1 MKIKGACLACCTILY
16 PLACPANAEVQWEIV
31 NQAETSDKPII
42 WEEVPET
49 ENTPEPDVI
58 KWSYIKESDSE
69 YIDKIDRSSDSSR
82 PETLS
87 ITQIN
92 ELISN
97 LEPSND
103 DFYPTTR
110 ITPLLST
117 AEVIPEQT
125 WSVSSYSISPF
136 KNKTGSGN
144 QNYAVNID
152 YGLTDKIQLSIFYS
166 QADDPLNATIS
177 SRSIQPENLWESIG
191 LSTKWQLFKTKKSSL
206 AINSSLES
214 WKVGS
219 GGSYGATNND
229 SDTPNIFNNSGKRV
243 ETTNIIGSLSLPFS
257 WKFDKKLTASLIPGI
272 SFLPSEQ
279 GHGQGGAGEFYGTN
293 MFFGA
298 GLEWKPARELSL
310 SASITQPWGDGTNNF
325 NSDLKYSKVP
335 IYSTGI
341 KFRFSPIIG
350 IVGQVTNGFGATPAT
365 GILTLPSDNRIGY
378 SVKVVINPYTSDIA
392 QRALTNRELSLS
404 LGGVGIETGFVAEL
418 GTTTITGQ
426 ADTNGNSGLK
436 FKYSISDAFEV
447 TIVDY
452 ESNNKVPQTSEHA
465 RLYSDDGSKNF
476 RFGGK
481 GVLLSPLRGG
491 PFWLAVSGSLGRNLS
506 DNNSGQGYAFGEITG
521 TWQLNSKFAF
531 SVNPKVA
538 WSGVGKLYGLGLG
551 ANLAI
556 SQKLEL
562 LPETIIAGDNF
573 SKTTSTLGLRY
584 HFNDSIATTV
594 YASTAASLNNIGQL
608 LGKGDATVGTLITI
622 KM

>member
-1 MKIKGACLACCTILY
+1 MKIKEICLACCAIAY
-16 PLACPANAEVQWEIV
+16 PFACPANAEVQWETI
-31 NQAETSDKPII
+31 NQGETSNRLIN
-42 WEEVPET
+42 WEEVPKAT
-49 ENTPEPDVI
+49 KTLKPDAI
-58 KWSYIKESDSE
+58 KWSYIQESKSE
-69 YIDKIDRSSDSSR
+69 DTNNIDRSSDLNR
-82 PETLS
+82 LENLD

-110 ITPLLST
+110 LTPLIST

-125 WSVSSYSISPF
+125 WSVSGYNISPF
-136 KNKTGSGN
+136 KNRTGSGN

-279 GHGQGGAGEFYGTN
+279 GSGQGGAGEFYGTN

-298 GLEWKPARELSL
+298 GLEWKPVKELSL
-310 SASITQPWGDGTNNF
+310 SASITHPFGDGTNNF
-325 NSDLKYSKVP
+325 NSDLTYSKVP

-341 KFRFSPIIG
+341 KFLFSPIVG
-350 IVGQVTNGFGATPAT
+350 IEGQVTNGFGATPAT
-365 GILTLPSDNRIGY
+365 GILTLPSDNKIGY
-378 SVKVVINPYTSDIA
+378 SIKVVINPYTSDIA

-404 LGGVGIETGFVAEL
+404 LGGIGIETGLVPEL

-426 ADTNGNSGLK
+426 TDTNGNGGLK
-436 FKYSISDAFEV
+436 FKHSISDAFEV
-447 TIVDY
+447 KFVDY
-452 ESNNKVPQTSEHA
+452 ESNNKVPQTSPQA
-465 RLYSDDGSKNF
+465 RLYSDDDSKNF
-476 RFGGK
+476 RIGGK
-481 GVLLSPLRGG
+481 GILLSPLRGG

-538 WSGVGKLYGLGLG
+538 WSGAGNLYGLGLG
-551 ANLAI
+551 ANFAI

-562 LPETIIAGDNF
+562 LPEIIIAGDNF
-573 SKTTSTLGLRY
+573 SKTTSTIGLRY
-584 HFNDSIATTV
+584 HFSDSIATTV

-608 LGKGDATVGTLITI
+608 LGKGDTNVGAMITI
-622 KM
+622 KI

>member
-1 MKIKGACLACCTILY
+1 MKTKGICLACCAIAY
-16 PLACPANAEVQWEIV
+16 PFACPANAEVQWEII
-31 NQAETSDKPII
+31 NQGETSNELLI
-42 WEEVPET
+42 WEEVPKAT
-49 ENTPEPDVI
+49 KTLKLDAI
-58 KWSYIKESDSE
+58 KWSYIQESKSE
-69 YIDKIDRSSDSSR
+69 DTNKINRSSDLNR
-82 PETLS
+82 LENLD

-110 ITPLLST
+110 LTPLIST
-117 AEVIPEQT
+117 TEVIPEQT
-125 WSVSSYSISPF
+125 WSISSYNISPF
-136 KNKTGSGN
+136 KNRTGSGN

-152 YGLTDKIQLSIFYS
+152 FGLTDKIQLSIFYS

-243 ETTNIIGSLSLPFS
+243 ETNNIIGSLSLPFS

-279 GHGQGGAGEFYGTN
+279 GSGQGGAGEFYGTN

-298 GLEWKPARELSL
+298 GLEWKPVKELSL
-310 SASITQPWGDGTNNF
+310 SASITHPFGDGTNNF
-325 NSDLKYSKVP
+325 NSDLTYSKVP

-341 KFRFSPIIG
+341 KFLFSPIVG
-350 IVGQVTNGFGATPAT
+350 IEGQVTNGFGATPAT
-365 GILTLPSDNRIGY
+365 GILTLPSDNKIGY
-378 SVKVVINPYTSDIA
+378 SIKVVINPYTSDIA

-404 LGGVGIETGFVAEL
+404 LGGIGIETGLVPEL

-426 ADTNGNSGLK
+426 TDTNGNGGLK
-436 FKYSISDAFEV
+436 FKHSISDAFEV
-447 TIVDY
+447 KFADY
-452 ESNNKVPQTSEHA
+452 ESNNKVPQTSPQA
-465 RLYSDDGSKNF
+465 RLYSDDDSKNF
-476 RFGGK
+476 RIGGK
-481 GVLLSPLRGG
+481 GILLSPLRGG

-506 DNNSGQGYAFGEITG
+506 EHNSKQGYAFGEITG
-521 TWQLNSKFAF
+521 TWQFNSKLAF

-538 WSGVGKLYGLGLG
+538 WSGAGNLYGLGLG
-551 ANLAI
+551 ANFAI

-562 LPETIIAGDNF
+562 LPEIIIAGDNF
-573 SKTTSTLGLRY
+573 SKTTSTIGLRY
-584 HFNDSIATTV
+584 HFSDSIATTV

-608 LGKGDATVGTLITI
+608 LGKGIL
-622 KM
+622 MWEQ

>member
-1 MKIKGACLACCTILY
+1 MKIKGICLSCCAIAY
-16 PLACPANAEVQWEIV
+16 PFACPANAEVQWETI
-31 NQAETSDKPII
+31 NQGETSNRLIN
-42 WEEVPET
+42 WEEVPKAT
-49 ENTPEPDVI
+49 KTLKPDAI
-58 KWSYIKESDSE
+58 KWSYMQESENEDTNR
-69 YIDKIDRSSDSSR
+69 IDRSSDLNR
-82 PETLS
+82 LENLD

-110 ITPLLST
+110 LTPLIST

-125 WSVSSYSISPF
+125 WSVSSYNISPF
-136 KNKTGSGN
+136 KNRTGSGN

-229 SDTPNIFNNSGKRV
+229 YDTPNIFNNSDKRV
-243 ETTNIIGSLSLPFS
+243 ETTNTIGSLSLPFS

-279 GHGQGGAGEFYGTN
+279 GSGQGGAGEFYGTN

-298 GLEWKPARELSL
+298 GLEWKPVKELSL
-310 SASITQPWGDGTNNF
+310 SASITHPFGDGTNNF
-325 NSDLKYSKVP
+325 NSDLTYSKVP

-341 KFRFSPIIG
+341 KFLFSPIVG
-350 IVGQVTNGFGATPAT
+350 IEGQVTNGFGATPAT
-365 GILTLPSDNRIGY
+365 GILTLPSDNRVGY

-404 LGGVGIETGFVAEL
+404 LGGVGIETGFVPEL

-447 TIVDY
+447 TVVDY

-506 DNNSGQGYAFGEITG
+506 EHNTKQGYAFGEITG
-521 TWQLNSKFAF
+521 TWQFNSKLAF

-538 WSGVGKLYGLGLG
+538 WSGAGNLYGLGLG
-551 ANLAI
+551 ANFAI

-562 LPETIIAGDNF
+562 LPEIIIAGDNF
-573 SKTTSTLGLRY
+573 SKTTSTIGLRY
-584 HFNDSIATTV
+584 HFSDSIATTV

-608 LGKGDATVGTLITI
+608 LGKGDTNVGAMITI
-622 KM
+622 KI

>member
-1 MKIKGACLACCTILY
+1 MKIKGICLACCAIAY
-16 PLACPANAEVQWEIV
+16 PFACPANAEVQWETI
-31 NQAETSDKPII
+31 NQGETSNRLIN
-42 WEEVPET
+42 WEEVPKAT
-49 ENTPEPDVI
+49 KTLKPDAI
-58 KWSYIKESDSE
+58 KWSYMQESENEDTNR
-69 YIDKIDRSSDSSR
+69 IDRSSDLNR
-82 PETLS
+82 LENLD

-110 ITPLLST
+110 LTPLIST
-117 AEVIPEQT
+117 AEVIPEET
-125 WSVSSYSISPF
+125 WSVSGYNISPF
-136 KNKTGSGN
+136 KNKSGSGN

-152 YGLTDKIQLSIFYS
+152 YGLTDKIQVSIFYS

-191 LSTKWQLFKTKKSSL
+191 LSTKWQLLKSRKLSL

-229 SDTPNIFNNSGKRV
+229 SDTPNIFNDSGKRV
-243 ETTNIIGSLSLPFS
+243 ETINFIGSLSLPLS
-257 WKFDKKLTASLIPGI
+257 WRFHKKLTASLIPGI

-279 GHGQGGAGEFYGTN
+279 GSGQGGAGEFYGTN
-293 MFFGA
+293 IFIGA
-298 GLEWKPARELSL
+298 GLEWKPVKELSL
-310 SASITQPWGDGTNNF
+310 SASITHPFGDGTNNF
-325 NSDLKYSKVP
+325 NSDLTYSKVP

-341 KFRFSPIIG
+341 KFLFSPIVG
-350 IVGQVTNGFGATPAT
+350 IEGQVTNGFGATPAT
-365 GILTLPSDNRIGY
+365 GILTLPSDNKIGY
-378 SVKVVINPYTSDIA
+378 SIKVVINPYTSDIA

-404 LGGVGIETGFVAEL
+404 LGGIGIETGLVPEL

-426 ADTNGNSGLK
+426 TDTNGNGGLK
-436 FKYSISDAFEV
+436 FKHSISDAFEV
-447 TIVDY
+447 KFVDY
-452 ESNNKVPQTSEHA
+452 ESNNKVPQTSPQA
-465 RLYSDDGSKNF
+465 RLYSDDDSKNF
-476 RFGGK
+476 RIGGK
-481 GVLLSPLRGG
+481 GILLSPLRGG

-538 WSGVGKLYGLGLG
+538 WSGAGNLYGLGLG
-551 ANLAI
+551 ANFAI

-562 LPETIIAGDNF
+562 LPEIIIAGDNF
-573 SKTTSTLGLRY
+573 SKTTSTIGLRY
-584 HFNDSIATTV
+584 HFSDSIATTV

-608 LGKGDATVGTLITI
+608 LGKGDTNVGAMITI
-622 KM
+622 KI